1 MITQIYQKY
10 PELKTIIVQ
19 LTQIPGVR
27 VLLVGGAVRDIL
39 LGGIELKDLDL
50 EVYGLSLAQ
59 LETELSKFG
68 TVILVGQ
75 AFGVLRLAH
84 LNIDWS
90 LPRSDSAGRK
100 PAVQVG
106 PNLSLQ
112 VAFRRRDLTINAM
125 GVNLATGELIDL
137 YGGQQDL
144 KQKVLRAVDPE
155 LFSEDP
161 LRFFRVMSFI
171 GRFEFQPDLILN
183 NLCKTMD
190 LTKISRE
197 RIEQEFQKLFLK
209 AQRPS
214 LGIRWL
220 QAIGRLKD
228 ILPELYNTVGVPQN
242 IKWHPEGDVFEH
254 SMQALDAVIC
264 QLNSDNSKE
273 NNNPKSLEIT
283 NINDSV
289 DNFVSSAESAVIPK
303 VSKRDL
309 AELRV
314 LLCWAAICHDLG
326 KAVTTKSI
334 DGLYRSFGH
343 EVAGVELS
351 KNLLKRVTEQKDLLK
366 TVPKLVLYHMRPGQ
380 YVVQK
385 VRASTYKKLALQ
397 LAPDASLFLLA
408 QLSRADRAGRNGD
421 GSQMPLKIIDQD
433 ILDFIARAQL
443 LNIVLA
449 PELPVLTGQDILALN
464 LVATGPELGAFLAR
478 AYDIQIMQGIKD
490 KAVLLQKLA
499 K

>member
-10 PELKTIIVQ
+10 PELKTIIVH
-19 LTQIPGVR
+19 LTQIVGIR

-39 LGGIELKDLDL
+39 LGEAELKDLDL
-50 EVYGLSLAQ
+50 EVYGLTVAQ
-59 LETELSKFG
+59 LETELRKFG

-84 LNIDWS
+84 LNVDWS
-90 LPRSDSAGRK
+90 LPRLDSVGRK
-100 PAVQVG
+100 PIVQVD
-106 PNLSLQ
+106 PNLNFHA
-112 VAFRRRDLTINAM
+112 AFRRRDLTINAM
-125 GVNLATGELIDL
+125 GVDLATGELIDL
-137 YGGQQDL
+137 YHGQQDL

-155 LFSEDP
+155 LFDEDP
-161 LRFFRVMSFI
+161 LRFFRVMSLM

-183 NLCKTMD
+183 NLCKSMD

-209 AQRPS
+209 SQRPS

-220 QAIGRLKD
+220 QAIGRLED

-254 SMQALDAVIC
+254 TMQALDAVIC
-264 QLNSDNSKE
+264 QLDSNNLNNK
-273 NNNPKSLEIT
+273 NNNPQSLEIT
-283 NINDSV
+283 NLNSV
-289 DNFVSSAESAVIPK
+289 NKNNFIDNFVPS
-303 VSKRDL
+303 
-309 AELRV
+309 AELRI

-326 KAVTTKSI
+326 KAVTTKLI
-334 DGLYRSFGH
+334 EGLYRSFGH
-343 EVAGVELS
+343 ELAGVELS
-351 KNLLKRVTEQKDLLK
+351 KKLLKRVTDQKDLLK

-380 YVVQK
+380 YITQK

-397 LAPDASLFLLA
+397 LAPDASLLLLA
-408 QLSRADRAGRNGD
+408 QLARADRAGRNGD
-421 GSQMPLKIIDQD
+421 GSQMPLKVVDQE
-433 ILDFIARAQL
+433 ILDFMARAREL
-443 LNIVLA
+443 EIISK
-449 PELPVLTGQDILALN
+449 PELPVLTGQDLLALN
-464 LVATGPELGAFLAR
+464 LAITGPELGKLLAR
-478 AYDIQIMQGIKD
+478 AYDIQITQGITD

>member
-1 MITQIYQKY
+1 MSENFLITQIYQKY
-10 PELKTIIVQ
+10 PELKTIIAQ
-19 LTQIPGVR
+19 LTRIAGVR

-39 LGGIELKDLDL
+39 LGETALKDLDL
-50 EVYGLSLAQ
+50 EVYGLTVAQ
-59 LETELSKFG
+59 LETELRKFG

-84 LNIDWS
+84 LNVDWS
-90 LPRSDSAGRK
+90 LPRSDSVGRK
-100 PAVQVG
+100 PIVQVD
-106 PNLSLQ
+106 PNLNFHA
-112 VAFRRRDLTINAM
+112 AFRRRDLTINAM
-125 GVNLATGELIDL
+125 GVDLATGELIDL

-144 KQKVLRAVDPE
+144 KHKILRAVDPE
-155 LFSEDP
+155 LFGEDP
-161 LRFFRVMSFI
+161 LRFFRVMSLM
-171 GRFEFQPDLILN
+171 GRFEFQPDLVLN

-209 AQRPS
+209 SQRPS

-220 QAIGRLKD
+220 QTIGRLEE

-254 SMQALDAVIC
+254 TMQALDAVIYD
-264 QLNSDNSKE
+264 LAGDS
-273 NNNPKSLEIT
+273 NNNLQSLEIT
-283 NINDSV
+283 NINSV
-289 DNFVSSAESAVIPK
+289 NKNNFIDNFVSS
-303 VSKRDL
+303 

-326 KAVTTKSI
+326 KAVTTKLI

-351 KNLLKRVTEQKDLLK
+351 KKLLKRITEQKDLLK
-366 TVPKLVLYHMRPGQ
+366 IVPKLVLYHMRPGQ
-380 YVVQK
+380 YVTQK

-397 LAPDASLFLLA
+397 LAPDASLLLLA
-408 QLSRADRAGRNGD
+408 QLAWADRAGRNGD
-421 GSQMPLKIIDQD
+421 GSQIPLKTVDQE
-433 ILDFIARAQL
+433 ILDFMARAREL
-443 LNIVLA
+443 EIISK
-449 PELPVLTGQDILALN
+449 PELPVLTGQDLLALN
-464 LVATGPELGAFLAR
+464 LATAGPELGKLLAR
-478 AYDIQIMQGIKD
+478 AYDIQITQGITD

>member
-1 MITQIYQKY
+1 MITQVYQKY
-10 PELKTIIVQ
+10 PELKTIITQ
-19 LTQIPGVR
+19 LTSITGVR

-39 LGGIELKDLDL
+39 LGELELKDLDL
-50 EVYGLSLAQ
+50 EVYGLTVAQ

-68 TVILVGQ
+68 TVMLVGQ
-75 AFGVLRLAH
+75 AFGVLRLSH

-100 PAVQVG
+100 PVVQVD

-112 VAFRRRDLTINAM
+112 AAFRRRDLTINAM
-125 GVNLATGELIDL
+125 GLDLVTGELIDL
-137 YGGQQDL
+137 YHGQQDL
-144 KQKVLRAVDPE
+144 KNKILRAVDSE

-171 GRFEFQPDLILN
+171 GRFEFQPDLVLN

-209 AQRPS
+209 SQRPS

-220 QAIGRLKD
+220 QELDRLKD
-228 ILPELYNTVGVPQN
+228 ILPELYHAVGVPQN

-254 SMQALDAVIC
+254 SMQALDAVIREFHDG
-264 QLNSDNSKE
+264 NSTSPYTISDQVQE
-273 NNNPKSLEIT
+273 LLKSL
-283 NINDSV
+283 
-289 DNFVSSAESAVIPK
+289 K
-303 VSKRDL
+303 CDL
-309 AELRV
+309 VQLRI

-326 KAVTTKSI
+326 KAVTTKLI

-343 EVAGVELS
+343 EIAGVELS
-351 KNLLKRVTEQKDLLK
+351 KKLLKRVTEQKDLLK

-380 YVVQK
+380 YITQK

-397 LAPDASLFLLA
+397 LAPDANLLLLA
-408 QLSRADRAGRNGD
+408 QLARADRAGRNGD
-421 GSQMPLKIIDQD
+421 GSHLPLKVVDQT
-433 ILDFIARAQL
+433 ILDFITRARA
-443 LNIVLA
+443 LNIILA
-449 PELPVLTGQDILALN
+449 PELPILTGQDLLALN
-464 LVATGPELGAFLAR
+464 LVTAGPELGKLLAH
-478 AYDIQIMQGIKD
+478 AYDIQISQGITD
-490 KAVLLQKLA
+490 KAVLLQNLQNK
-499 K
+499 

>member
-10 PELKTIIVQ
+10 PELKTIITQ
-19 LTQIPGVR
+19 LIQISGVR
-27 VLLVGGAVRDIL
+27 VLLVGGAVRDAL
-39 LGGIELKDLDL
+39 LGDLEFKDLDL
-50 EVYGLSLAQ
+50 EVYGLTVAQ
-59 LETELSKFG
+59 LESELSKFG
-68 TVILVGQ
+68 TVMLVGQ

-100 PAVQVG
+100 PIVQVD

-112 VAFRRRDLTINAM
+112 AAFRRRDLTINAM
-125 GVNLATGELIDL
+125 GVDLATGELIDL
-137 YGGQQDL
+137 YHGQQDL
-144 KQKVLRAVDPE
+144 KNKILRAVDPE

-171 GRFEFQPDLILN
+171 GRFEFQPDLVLN

-209 AQRPS
+209 SQRPS

-220 QAIGRLKD
+220 QEIDRLKE

-254 SMQALDAVIC
+254 TMQALDAVIF
-264 QLNSDNSKE
+264 QLDSNSSDNQ
-273 NNNPKSLEIT
+273 
-283 NINDSV
+283 
-289 DNFVSSAESAVIPK
+289 
-303 VSKRDL
+303 
-309 AELRV
+309 V

-326 KAVTTKSI
+326 KTVTTKLI

-343 EVAGVELS
+343 ELAGVELS
-351 KNLLKRVTEQKDLLK
+351 KKLLKRVTDQKDLLK

-380 YVVQK
+380 YITQK

-397 LAPDASLFLLA
+397 LAPDASLLLLA
-408 QLSRADRAGRNGD
+408 QLARADRAGRNGD
-421 GSQMPLKIIDQD
+421 GSHLPLKVVDQEILDFMTRARELKII
-433 ILDFIARAQL
+433 
-443 LNIVLA
+443 NK
-449 PELPVLTGQDILALN
+449 PEVPVLTGQDLLALN
-464 LVATGPELGAFLAR
+464 LATAGPELGKLLAR
-478 AYDIQIMQGIKD
+478 AYALQITSGITD
-490 KAVLLQKLA
+490 KAELIQKLA